1 MFETR
6 NTGTGNGMRGT
17 RRMGKCYIQ
26 GNVAKHS
33 RKCHQTFQAMLNKI
47 PRNAAKNSV
56 ECPKTFQGMLPNT
69 PGNVVKHSRES
80 C

>member
-33 RKCHQTFQAMLNKI
+33 RKCHQTFWVMLSNI
-47 PRNAAKNSV
+47 
-56 ECPKTFQGMLPNT
+56 
-69 PGNVVKHSRES
+69 PGNVEQDSEECCQKFRGMS
-80 C
+80 